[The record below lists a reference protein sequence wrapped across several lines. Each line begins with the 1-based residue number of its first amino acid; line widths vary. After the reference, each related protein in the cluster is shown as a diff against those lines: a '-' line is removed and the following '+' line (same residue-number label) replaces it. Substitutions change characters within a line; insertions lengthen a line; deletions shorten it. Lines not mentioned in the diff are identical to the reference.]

1 MALEPLKAL
10 EIQSVKLKEAFSE
23 LKGLVF
29 HSLFGFYSSDVQL
42 KLFASKW
49 KQLIVHAV

>member
-29 HSLFGFYSSDVQL
+29 YSAFLVFNSSDVQL
-42 KLFASKW
+42 KLFVSE
-49 KQLIVHAV
+49 